1 MTYLTGWFIRNPV
14 AANLLMALILLGG
27 LLTANSMRIEGFP
40 KLPADTLMIE
50 TVFADA
56 YTEQVDEHITQKI
69 ELALQ
74 GLPGVKTIRS
84 ESLAGL
90 SMVQVVKNSG
100 YPLQRLLDDTRVR
113 IDGISRFPAGVES
126 PTITRNDF
134 DFPALYLQLYGDV
147 DPDALQ
153 TLSRSLKESL
163 LALPEV
169 SRLNIWGLKVPEIRI
184 EVRPEILQKYNLTIN
199 DLSLAIQQ
207 SSLSFK
213 AGELKTQ
220 GGAISIRADSQ
231 AYYPQEFADTSVF
244 ETADGRRIRLAD
256 VATIID
262 GVAED
267 DVIVR
272 FNGQP
277 AVGME
282 VLIGRQE
289 NLLDIAGA
297 VKNAVTDFNQQ
308 LPEGVQLSVWGDSSH
323 YIAERLNLLQSN
335 ALQGLLL
342 VVIILALFLN
352 LKLAFWVAMG
362 IPISIAGAIAVMGSS
377 WLDYS
382 LNDVTTFGLIIA
394 LGILV
399 DDAVVVGESVFEQR
413 KLHSDPLVGTEE
425 GVKRVAT
432 ATVFGVLTT
441 IAAFFPMLLIDNAL
455 GKVLAGFSGVVI
467 LALLF
472 SLLES
477 KFILPAHLAYI
488 SLTSAA
494 KKSSNNF
501 LQRCW
506 LRTQRGAQQA
516 LLAFRQGVY
525 RPILVWSLKQ
535 RYAVLIVFISLA
547 VLGAGLMASGKIKM
561 LFFPNIP
568 GQMITVNLE
577 MDARAPFSLVSSH
590 AETIAS
596 TIGLL
601 NRQYQREYNILEK
614 PVPHVL
620 VVVNSAFSAQIY
632 AELSPLSQ
640 RGQSSL
646 GTMAI
651 LKQWQ
656 QRVGRLE
663 GATKLTFS
671 GTEDVAG
678 GFKIKLLGEDE
689 EILHR
694 ASQQLITALQQID
707 GVSNLRDSLKN
718 ANPEI
723 QLQLKPEARHLGF
736 TEEILASQIGQR
748 YGGAQVQRIQRNG
761 QEVQVIVENAAQA
774 RHSMEDLYNARLKSP
789 AGHWVPLPAIAHFQ
803 SSYST
808 AYIARDNGKRV
819 STVQAFIDNKVVSP
833 MEVVQ
838 RLEQTVFSTIKQRY
852 PSVTIKLAGELEQE
866 GEMTDGLL
874 RALIF
879 TCVLIYALLAVP
891 LKSYWQP
898 LVIMSVLPFGFIGA
912 ALGHW
917 IMDLPFSL
925 LSFFGMLALTGV
937 VVNDSL
943 MMMTCYNQARIAGLA
958 VNEALMDAGVGR
970 FQAIFLTTATTVAG
984 LTPLMLETSEQAQYL
999 IPAAVSLVY
1008 GELFATAI
1016 TLILIPLVI
1025 AIGNDIRGLWQVN
1038 QNEAP

>member
-1 MTYLTGWFIRNPV
+1 MTYLTRWFIHNPV
-14 AANLLMALILLGG
+14 AANLVMALILLGG
-27 LLTANSMRIEGFP
+27 VLTANSMRIEGFP

-50 TVFADA
+50 TVFVDA

-113 IDGISRFPAGVES
+113 IDGISRFPAGAES

-147 DPDALQ
+147 DPDTLQ
-153 TLSRSLKESL
+153 ALSRRLKESL

-184 EVRPEILQKYNLTIN
+184 EVRPEILQKYDLTIN

-207 SSLSFK
+207 SSLLFK

-231 AYYPQEFADTSVF
+231 AYYPQEFADISVF

-262 GVAED
+262 GVEED

-272 FNGQP
+272 FNGQA

-282 VLIGRQE
+282 VLIGRKE
-289 NLLDIAGA
+289 NLLDIAAA
-297 VKNAVTDFNQQ
+297 VKKSVTDFNRQ

-352 LKLAFWVAMG
+352 FKLAFWVAMG
-362 IPISIAGAIAVMGSS
+362 IPISIAGAIAVMGSR

-477 KFILPAHLAYI
+477 KLILPAHLAYI
-488 SLTSAA
+488 SLASAD
-494 KKSSNNF
+494 KKSSNHF
-501 LQRCW
+501 QRCW
-506 LRTQRGAQQA
+506 LRIQGGAQQA

-547 VLGAGLMASGKIKM
+547 VLGVGLMASGKIKM
-561 LFFPNIP
+561 LFFPDIP
-568 GQMITVNLE
+568 GQIITVNLE
-577 MDARAPFSLVSSH
+577 MDARAPFSLVASH
-590 AETIAS
+590 AETVAS
-596 TIGLL
+596 TIERL
-601 NRQYQREYNILEK
+601 NRQYQREYGLLEK
-614 PVPHVL
+614 PVQHVL

-632 AELSPLSQ
+632 AELSPPDQ
-640 RGQSSL
+640 RSQSSL

-651 LKQWQ
+651 LKKWQ
-656 QRVGRLE
+656 QRVGQLE
-663 GATKLTFS
+663 GAIKLTFS
-671 GTEDVAG
+671 GSEDVAG
-678 GFKIKLLGEDE
+678 GFEIKLLGEDAE
-689 EILHR
+689 LLQQ
-694 ASQQLITALQQID
+694 ASQQLISALQQID

-718 ANPEI
+718 GKPEI
-723 QLQLKPEARHLGF
+723 HLQLKPEARHLGF
-736 TEEILASQIGQR
+736 TEEILAIQIGQR
-748 YGGAQVQRIQRNG
+748 YGGAEVQRIQRNG
-761 QEVQVIVENAAQA
+761 QEVKVIVENSRQA
-774 RHSMEDLYNARLKSP
+774 RKNFADLYSARLKSP
-789 AGHWVPLPAIAHFQ
+789 AGHWIPLPAIANFK
-803 SSYST
+803 SSYAA

-819 STVQAFIDNKVVSP
+819 STVQAFIDKQVISP

-838 RLEQTVFSTIKQRY
+838 RLQKTVFLTIKQRY
-852 PSVTIKLAGELEQE
+852 PSVAIKLGGELEQE
-866 GEMTDGLL
+866 GEITGGLL

-879 TCVLIYALLAVP
+879 TCVLIYALLAIP

-898 LVIMSVLPFGFIGA
+898 FVIMSVVPFGFVGA

-943 MMMTCYNQARIAGLA
+943 MMMTRYNQARVAGLA

-999 IPAAVSLVY
+999 SPAAVSLVY

-1016 TLILIPLVI
+1016 TLILIPVVI
-1025 AIGNDIRGLWQVN
+1025 AIGNDVRALWQVN
-1038 QNEAP
+1038 QNEV